1 VLAGTNADGVA
12 ATIVLSPPGN
22 TSHVGWSLVA
32 SFPASLEL
40 AGVILLMAMFGAVV
54 LARRQVE
61 HAEQEL
67 AEAMGVGRGDYGES
81 READE

>member
-1 VLAGTNADGVA
+1 M
-12 ATIVLSPPGN
+12 
-22 TSHVGWSLVA
+22 A

-67 AEAMGVGRGDYGES
+67 AEAIGAGRGGYGES
-81 READE
+81 QEVDE

>member
-1 VLAGTNADGVA
+1 
-12 ATIVLSPPGN
+12 
-22 TSHVGWSLVA
+22 
-32 SFPASLEL
+32 
-40 AGVILLMAMFGAVV
+40 MAMFGAVV